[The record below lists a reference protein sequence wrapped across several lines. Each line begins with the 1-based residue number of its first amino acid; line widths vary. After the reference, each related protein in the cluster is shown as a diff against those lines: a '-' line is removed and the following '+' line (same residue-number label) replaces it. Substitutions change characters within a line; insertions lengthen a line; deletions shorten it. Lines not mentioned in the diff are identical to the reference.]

1 MKRVRD
7 LYDSICSLDNLRLAD
22 EKARKGKTHSHG
34 VRLHDRN
41 KESNIQNLRNVLLNG
56 TYRTSEYDVFTIYE
70 PKERQIHRLPYYP
83 DRIVHHA
90 IMNILEP
97 IWCSVFTSDTYSC
110 IKGRGIHAT
119 VRNVRKALRQDI
131 SGTKYCLKLDIRKFY
146 PSIKHDILKV
156 IIRRKLKDVRLL
168 VLLDEIIDSADGLP
182 IGNYLSQYFANLYL
196 SYFDHWIKE
205 SKGVKNYFRYADDIV
220 ILGNDKSN
228 LHHLFN
234 DIASY
239 MSTLELDVK
248 SNWQVFPVD
257 SRGIDFVGYVFFHS
271 HTMMRKSIKQTLC
284 RRVSRMNKKE
294 SSFTEMEFMRSI
306 SPWWGWAKHCDS
318 KNLINKLSKLS
329 KYEIKFKH

>member
-1 MKRVRD
+1 MKRVGD

>member
-1 MKRVRD
+1 MKRVGD

-119 VRNVRKALRQDI
+119 ARNVRKALRQDM

-146 PSIKHDILKV
+146 PSIKHDILKG
-156 IIRRKLKDVRLL
+156 IIRRKLKDGRLL
-168 VLLDEIIDSADGLP
+168 ALLDEIIDSADGLP

-196 SYFDHWIKE
+196 AYFDHWIKE
-205 SKGVKNYFRYADDIV
+205 LKGVKNYFRYADDIV
-220 ILGNDKSN
+220 VLGNDKSN

-234 DIASY
+234 EIASY

-318 KNLINKLSKLS
+318 KHLINKLSKLS